1 MIRIREAAVAGSFY
15 PADPGEL
22 QSMVHRMLDA
32 VARRAG
38 PPPKALI
45 VPHAGYVYS
54 GSVAAVAYA
63 RLRPYQA
70 QYRRV
75 VLLGPGHCLAFRGLA
90 ASSAD
95 AFRTPLGDVRTDR
108 AALDAVPGD
117 VVSVIDAAHR
127 SEHSLEVQLP
137 FLQSVLAEFEL
148 LPLLVG
154 DARAAD
160 VASLIDRLWGGPET
174 LLVVS
179 SDLSHYLPYERAR
192 EVDSMTCKAIEALE
206 DTAIDTA
213 QACGAAP
220 LRGLL
225 IAAGRRGLQALTLD
239 LRNSGDTSGD
249 RGRVVGYGA
258 WLLTEG
264 EPCRHAA

>member
-32 VARRAG
+32 VAPRAG

-54 GSVAAVAYA
+54 GAVAAAAYA

-75 VLLGPGHCLAFRGLA
+75 VLLGPGHCVAFRGLA

-95 AFRTPLGDVRTDR
+95 AFRTPLGDVPVDH
-108 AALDAVPGD
+108 AALGALPGD

-127 SEHSLEVQLP
+127 PEHSLEVQLP
-137 FLQSVLAEFEL
+137 FLQSVLADFEL

-154 DARAAD
+154 DARAAE
-160 VASLIDRLWGGPET
+160 VAAMIDRLWGGPET

-192 EVDSMTCKAIEALE
+192 EVDRL
-206 DTAIDTA
+206 
-213 QACGAAP
+213 QRYRGA
-220 LRGLL
+220 R
-225 IAAGRRGLQALTLD
+225 
-239 LRNSGDTSGD
+239 
-249 RGRVVGYGA
+249 
-258 WLLTEG
+258 
-264 EPCRHAA
+264 PCRHRHRAGLRRGSAARIADRRRRPRLADPDAGFAQLRRHFGRPGSGRRLRRLAAGGG

>member
-1 MIRIREAAVAGSFY
+1 MIRIREATVAGSFY

-32 VARRAG
+32 SAPGAG

-54 GSVAAVAYA
+54 GPVAAAAYS
-63 RLRPYQA
+63 RLRPHRA
-70 QYRRV
+70 RYRRV
-75 VLLGPGHCLAFRGLA
+75 VLLGPGHCVSFRGLA
-90 ASSAD
+90 ASSAGI
-95 AFRTPLGDVRTDR
+95 FRTPLGDVPVDL
-108 AALDAVPGD
+108 AALETLSHDA
-117 VVSVIDAAHR
+117 VSVIDAAHQP
-127 SEHSLEVQLP
+127 EHSLEVQLP
-137 FLQSVLAEFEL
+137 FLQSVLANFQL

-154 DARAAD
+154 DAPAED
-160 VASLIDRLWGGPET
+160 VAAVLDRLWGGPET
-174 LLVVS
+174 LLVIS

-192 EVDSMTCKAIEALE
+192 ELDRLTCNAIEAL
-206 DTAIDTA
+206 DVSRIGTA

-225 IAAGRRGLQALTLD
+225 IAAGRRGLRPLTLD
-239 LRNSGDTSGD
+239 LRNSGDTSRS

-258 WLLTEG
+258 WLLTED
-264 EPCRHAA
+264 EPCRDAA